1 MDCKIRMI
9 RLRSFPVYFLEFIEP
24 ITAIGDWHS
33 TVQHY
38 AGLTHKSQ
46 PSAASGYQ
54 AGFVGLRPKP
64 RQRGLF
70 VKSPLWNPEKQRLT
84 FIVWIFSICSQD
96 IKDHRT
102 CRLFAF
108 GVAMRSFSASRDQP
122 TKHGLRLQ
130 AAIRLYSWGAAP
142 YPAKGDFL

>member
-9 RLRSFPVYFLEFIEP
+9 RLRSFPVYFLEFLEP

-84 FIVWIFSICSQD
+84 FSVWIFIVCS
-96 IKDHRT
+96 
-102 CRLFAF
+102 
-108 GVAMRSFSASRDQP
+108 
-122 TKHGLRLQ
+122 
-130 AAIRLYSWGAAP
+130 
-142 YPAKGDFL
+142 